1 MMPRARLIGL
11 MMVFLIPLTLGVWW
25 PPARVIGIFG
35 SAGLMIFSLID
46 LVLSPSPRKIDVQRQ
61 ANDILSVGANNPVQ
75 IFLRNRNA
83 TKVTLSVHDEP
94 PAPCDF
100 EDLPFTQTLQ
110 PDKVHSQTY
119 LVTPHHRGK
128 NQFGTIFLQ
137 IVSRCGLWDM
147 TLEVNLPQEVKIYPD
162 IQAVRGVE
170 LLARMNRL
178 AEAGVRLSRLKGRG
192 SEFDRLREYRREDEY
207 RSIDWK
213 ATARHNELIS
223 REYVVE
229 KNQNVLF
236 VLDSGRS
243 MCNEHD
249 GITHFDRALN
259 AVILLSYIALRQGDT
274 VGMLVGSNKFERW
287 IPPVRGQNGVQSL
300 IRQSY
305 DLVPTYDA
313 TDYDMLTQ
321 QLRTRHRKRSL
332 VVLVTH
338 ALDDVHLELIG
349 RGMRQMRKPHLV
361 LGGFLKNVQLH
372 ERLNT
377 FPQTDREAF
386 QIAAAAE
393 LVTAQT
399 MQVKKLELSGLL
411 VLNALP
417 QEFSS
422 GLISQYLEIKAR
434 HLL

>member
-11 MMVFLIPLTLGVWW
+11 MSLFLIPLIVGVWW

-35 SAGLMIFSLID
+35 SAGLIVFALWDLIT
-46 LVLSPSPRKIDVQRQ
+46 SPNPRRIDVQRE
-61 ANDILSVGANNPVQ
+61 ANDVLSVGANNPVQ
-75 IFLRNRNA
+75 IYLRNRNSSQ
-83 TKVTLSVHDEP
+83 VTLSVHDEP

-100 EDLPFTQTLQ
+100 EDLPFTHTLQ
-110 PDKVHSQTY
+110 PNKTHSHTY

-137 IVSRCGLWDM
+137 VVSRWGFWDM
-147 TLEVNLPQEVKIYPD
+147 TLEVDLPQEVKIYPD

-213 ATARHNELIS
+213 ATARHNTLIS

-243 MCNEHD
+243 MCNEYD

-274 VGMLVGSNKFERW
+274 VGMLVGSNKVERW

-313 TDYDMLTQ
+313 TDYDMLTE

-377 FPQTDREAF
+377 IPQTDREAF
-386 QIAAAAE
+386 QVAAAAE

-411 VLNALP
+411 VLDALP
-417 QEFSS
+417 EEFSS

>member
-11 MMVFLIPLTLGVWW
+11 MSLFLIPLIVGVWW

-35 SAGLMIFSLID
+35 SAGLIVFALWDLIT
-46 LVLSPSPRKIDVQRQ
+46 SPNPRRIDVQRE
-61 ANDILSVGANNPVQ
+61 ANDVLSVGANNPVQ
-75 IFLRNRNA
+75 IYLRNRNSSQ
-83 TKVTLSVHDEP
+83 VTLSVHDEP

-100 EDLPFTQTLQ
+100 EDLPFTHTLQ
-110 PDKVHSQTY
+110 PNKTHSHTY

-137 IVSRCGLWDM
+137 VVSRWGFWDM
-147 TLEVNLPQEVKIYPD
+147 TLEVDLPQEVKIYPD

-213 ATARHNELIS
+213 ATARHNTLIS

-243 MCNEHD
+243 MCNEYD

-274 VGMLVGSNKFERW
+274 VGMLVGSNKVERW

-313 TDYDMLTQ
+313 T
-321 QLRTRHRKRSL
+321 TRHRKRSL

-377 FPQTDREAF
+377 IPQTDREAF
-386 QIAAAAE
+386 QVADAAE

-411 VLNALP
+411 VLDALP
-417 QEFSS
+417 EEFSS

>member
-1 MMPRARLIGL
+1 MMPRLRLLL
-11 MMVFLIPLTLGVWW
+11 MIMVFLIPLILGIWW
-25 PPARVIGIFG
+25 PPIRALGIFG
-35 SAGLMIFSLID
+35 STGVVLFALFD
-46 LVLSPSPRKIDVQRQ
+46 LVVSPSPHKLDVQREV
-61 ANDILSVGANNPVQ
+61 NDVLSVGANNPVRLL
-75 IFLRNRNA
+75 LRNRNSTA
-83 TKVTLSVHDEP
+83 VTVNVHDEP

-100 EDLPFTQTLQ
+100 EDLPVSIRLE
-110 PDKVHSQTY
+110 PEKVHTHLY
-119 LVTPHHRGK
+119 LVEPHHRGK

-137 IVSRCGLWDM
+137 IMSRFGFWDI
-147 TLEVNLPQEVKIYPD
+147 TLEVDLPKEVKIYPD

-213 ATARHNELIS
+213 ATSRYNELIS

-229 KNQNVLF
+229 KNQNLLF

-243 MCNEHD
+243 MCNEHQ

-259 AVILLSYIALRQGDT
+259 AIILLSYIALRQGDT
-274 VGMLVGSNKFERW
+274 VGMLVGSNRVERW
-287 IPPVRGQNGVQSL
+287 IPPVRGQHGVQSL

-313 TDYDMLTQ
+313 TDYDMLTE
-321 QLRTRHRKRSL
+321 QLRTRYRKRSL

-361 LGGFLKNVQLH
+361 LGGFLKNVELH
-372 ERLNT
+372 NRLNAI
-377 FPQTDREAF
+377 PKTDREAF
-386 QIAAAAE
+386 QVAAAAS
-393 LVTAQT
+393 LVTAQAT
-399 MQVKKLELSGLL
+399 QVKKLELSGLL
-411 VLNALP
+411 VLDALP
-417 QEFSS
+417 EEFSS